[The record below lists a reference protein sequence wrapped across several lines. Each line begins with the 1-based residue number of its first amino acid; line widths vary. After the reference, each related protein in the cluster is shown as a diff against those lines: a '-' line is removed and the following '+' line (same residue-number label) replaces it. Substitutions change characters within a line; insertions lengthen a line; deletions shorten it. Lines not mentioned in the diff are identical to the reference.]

1 MRWFLFLIIIFYFLA
16 LIQSSFLIHFSL
28 SGITPNLILISVC
41 LLSFFSTGARE
52 VNKITGVFPAI
63 AGGFFLD
70 AFSGSFFGLSI
81 AILLIISFFIRKVLG
96 ILKEPINPYPAA
108 YFIFLFIFCLIFY
121 DLSLK
126 LSFTFFQSIPFQFS
140 LWTVLIKIVYSL
152 VFALPGFFLCKK
164 YKAHVFF

>member
-126 LSFTFFQSIPFQFS
+126 LSFTFFQSIPLQFS
-140 LWTVLIKIVYSL
+140 LTSFLTIIGYNLGVAVILFYSFKWL
-152 VFALPGFFLCKK
+152 SLKLP
-164 YKAHVFF
+164 